1 MSATCD
7 ESRVL
12 PSCSCC
18 CAEPPRHSK
27 QSAAAVNQPKTLTSP
42 CLPHGGMSAVSALP
56 GLPHASA
63 QCTASPRSAPS
74 GQQEGG
80 PAAASTLCQ
89 LAERC
94 QRPACKHERE
104 VAWLGVN
111 VSPCAALV
119 SQHCTGKEVTRTTHY
134 HRGYGLCC
142 LLLCMLHCM
151 LFSTNN
157 TWRYTAQTGEHPLAV
172 TVAGT
177 QASAVTGPPT
187 ITVRN
192 HQGGT
197 NQGACSTTATL
208 CTTSML
214 IHLFADP
221 SLLNHLKNI
230 GGRLPLKHLYA
241 RIALCRQ
248 SQPMT

>member
-1 MSATCD
+1 MGAKLAPPCLPSKLSKPGQHSNVRACD

-18 CAEPPRHSK
+18 CAEPPRDSK

-42 CLPHGGMSAVSALP
+42 CLPHGGMSAVSAFP

-104 VAWLGVN
+104 VTWLGVN

-119 SQHCTGKEVTRTTHY
+119 SQHCTEKEATRTTHY

-142 LLLCMLHCM
+142 MLLCMLHCM

-177 QASAVTGPPT
+177 QASAVTGPQQSLCATTREVPT
-187 ITVRN
+187 KA
-192 HQGGT
+192 HAAPQPHCAS
-197 NQGACSTTATL
+197 QAC
-208 CTTSML
+208 
-214 IHLFADP
+214 
-221 SLLNHLKNI
+221 
-230 GGRLPLKHLYA
+230 
-241 RIALCRQ
+241 
-248 SQPMT
+248 